1 MTMRQA
7 LRRHYAGLVT
17 SGAQLVLLVAAAQS
31 ESREVWLVC
40 LGLMA
45 LISLFAWM
53 SALRRLWAVRDTPTS
68 RVASAAQGYVELI
81 GRGRPLAGSPLIG
94 KLSVLPCLWYRY
106 QVERRDSD
114 NKWHTEDRGESQDA
128 FVLDDGSAVCVI
140 DPFGAEIL
148 TRHKDTWRRGD
159 YRYTEWKLLENDP
172 LYAIGQFRTLGGG
185 SAEIDPGEELKAV
198 LTEWKQDSKK
208 LHARFDLDGN
218 GVLDMKEWALARQ
231 AARRE
236 AQKRVAEVRAMPDT
250 HCMAQPHDGRLFL
263 VSNLP
268 PDQLARR
275 YGFWAWGHL
284 LIFFVALTGAGG
296 LLGWGRGWGQ

>member
-1 MTMRQA
+1 MAVRQA
-7 LRRHYAGLVT
+7 LRRHYAELVT
-17 SGAQLVLLVAAAQS
+17 SGAQLLLLFVAAES
-31 ESREVWLVC
+31 ESREGWLAC

-53 SALRRLWAVRDTPTS
+53 SALRRLRAVRDTPTS

-81 GRGRPLAGSPLIG
+81 GRGHPLAGAPLLS
-94 KLSVLPCLWYRY
+94 KLSALPCLWYRY

-114 NKWHTEDRGESQDA
+114 NKWHTEDRGESQDS
-128 FVLDDGSAVCVI
+128 FLLDDGSAVCVI

-148 TRHKDTWRRGD
+148 TQHKDVWRRGD
-159 YRYTEWKLLENDP
+159 YRYTEWKLLDIDA
-172 LYAIGQFRTLGGG
+172 LYVIGQFRTLGGG
-185 SAEIDPGEELKAV
+185 TMDAHPGEELKAV
-198 LTEWKQDSKK
+198 LAEWKQDSKT

-231 AARRE
+231 AAKRE

-250 HCMAQPHDGRLFL
+250 HYMVQPHDGRLFL
-263 VSNLP
+263 ISNLP
-268 PDQLARR
+268 PAQLARR

-284 LIFFVALTGAGG
+284 LIFFTALGG
-296 LLGWGRGWGQ
+296 VGWLLGWSGPWAQ